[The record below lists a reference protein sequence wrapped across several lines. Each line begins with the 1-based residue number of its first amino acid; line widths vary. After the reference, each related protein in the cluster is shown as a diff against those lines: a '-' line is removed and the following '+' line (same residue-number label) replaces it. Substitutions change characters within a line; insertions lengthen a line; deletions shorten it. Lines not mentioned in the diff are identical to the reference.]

1 MDGIENKE
9 ESIQSESIDELS
21 SVEDYRDIQKRLW
34 IEIAKTAAFAMAA
47 LAVIVIGSIAWFMA
61 NSQVHSASSSV
72 SAQKGNFKIASKGF
86 RQEAEKNRLRLDEG
100 TTSIYADDTYYLTEG
115 GEIALRLSEQYS
127 VFPGSNG
134 YIDFYIIPSED
145 GEINATIYLGL
156 TGYIEDESTTEE
168 DVKRCNDSVLDSLLS
183 GHILLFGKKYEN
195 GYYSDW
201 LNNNNGE
208 VVGIFNNSITVQVKD
223 AEKNIPHRVRIY
235 WIWPLRYENMMG
247 DLYEENSQEFTNRF
261 SFFVE
266 EQSKKNNMKQISEQL
281 TNYLY
286 SRIFLTKDF
295 KSESLSNSDLRSKAY
310 NLADE
315 YIGTNAQYLYLT
327 IKTAPIED

>member
-1 MDGIENKE
+1 MIDGIENKE
-9 ESIQSESIDELS
+9 ELIQSESTDELS
-21 SVEDYRDIQKRLW
+21 SAEDYRDIQKRLW
-34 IEIAKTAAFAMAA
+34 IDIAKTAAFAMAA

-72 SAQKGNFKIASKGF
+72 SAQKGNFKIASKGA
-86 RQEAEKNRLRLDEG
+86 RQNAEMDKLNFSEG
-100 TTSIYADDTYYLTEG
+100 TELSYSDDTYYCTEG

-168 DVKRCNDSVLDSLLS
+168 DVRRCNDSVLDSLLS
-183 GHILLFGKKYEN
+183 GHILLFGKYEN

-223 AEKNIPHRVRIY
+223 AKKGIPHRVQIY
-235 WIWPLRYENMMG
+235 WIWPLRYENMMS
-247 DLYEENSQEFTNRF
+247 DLYKEDSREFADRF
-261 SFFVE
+261 SPFVE
-266 EQSKKNNMKQISEQL
+266 EQSEKSNMKPISDQS
-281 TNYLY
+281 TDYLY
-286 SRIFLTKDF
+286 NRIFLTKNEGSFD
-295 KSESLSNSDLRSKAY
+295 SNLRSKAY

>member
-9 ESIQSESIDELS
+9 ESIQSESTDELS

-34 IEIAKTAAFAMAA
+34 IEIAKTAAFAMSA

-72 SAQKGNFKIASKGF
+72 SAQKGNFKIASKGA
-86 RQEAEKNRLRLDEG
+86 RQNAEENKQIFSEG
-100 TTSIYADDTYYLTEG
+100 TVLSYKGDNYYCTEG
-115 GEIALRLSEQYS
+115 GEIALHLSEQYS

-156 TGYIEDESTTEE
+156 TGYIEDENTQ
-168 DVKRCNDSVLDSLLS
+168 VKRCNDSVLDSLLS
-183 GHILLFGKKYEN
+183 GHILLFEKYDN

-223 AEKNIPHRVRIY
+223 AKKNIPHRVRIY

-247 DLYEENSQEFTNRF
+247 DLYKEDSQEFKDRF
-261 SFFVE
+261 SVFVN
-266 EQSKKNNMKQISEQL
+266 EQSEKSNMKPISDQL
-281 TNYLY
+281 TGYLY
-286 SRIFLTKDF
+286 SRIFLTKNFEEIFD
-295 KSESLSNSDLRSKAY
+295 SNLRSKAY